1 MPDLF
6 SPLERGTWDLAVE
19 LEARMENLTRDL
31 TKATA
36 DLEAVEGKERA
47 NLNRIQALQREND
60 KLRDRARE
68 KLVRPMVR
76 TGDGDTSRE
85 AEAGNR
91 LVRREQ
97 VQQFVAA
104 FREAGG
110 RGLTDEEAHDAV
122 GLQSHTP
129 RVADMKRAG
138 MLEPTGE
145 RRATKSG
152 ATAHVYRLVNEWKG
166 QTDGIQTAAQGKG
179 TEGNDTGT
187 TGAA

>member
-1 MPDLF
+1 MRDLF
-6 SPLERGTWDLAVE
+6 SPLQRGTWDLVAE
-19 LEARMENLTRDL
+19 LEARLENHDRDL
-31 TKATA
+31 NRAAA
-36 DLEAVEGKERA
+36 DLEAVEAKERA

-60 KLRDRARE
+60 SLRDRARE

-85 AEAGNR
+85 AEAANR

-97 VQQFVAA
+97 VQQFVVV
-104 FREAGG
+104 FQDAGD

-152 ATAHVYRLVNEWKG
+152 ATAHVYRLVNHWKG
-166 QTDGIQTAAQGKG
+166 
-179 TEGNDTGT
+179 
-187 TGAA
+187 